1 MRGAKPPSRCSSS
14 SLDISRAECVGR
26 DSRFKALVERQNRSL
41 PLTPDGC
48 IKSSI
53 MGLLPW
59 ILAACIVLVS
69 RATGAAQPSPSGAI
83 EPVRLALVIKYADGR
98 STTQLVGRKP
108 ASMWTPEFPRRPV
121 APVRPSP
128 LPPIWALQFAQALEG
143 EEARVTVSLLVHDA
157 VKQIDVATVTVAR
170 GGEVPVDALREYGIE
185 SVTLSLIDVAPVM
198 PFMPTLESVT
208 PDLRFDAAEVIAAPN
223 PAYRITLRNL
233 SSVAVANVHVQTYRG
248 TQKATS
254 SLPVGVHG
262 QPLMRPGGQYVLT
275 VAVTGGRIG
284 PNAKVWSPEPLD
296 RIVID
301 SVLWDDGTT
310 TGAQSRAFAMIP
322 VEAGQRLQ
330 LVRIVEI
337 FREALSSPAID
348 LAAIERR
355 LRALPDSDA
364 TLLASASQASRDTKT
379 DALQMVQDYRR
390 TASATATPAA
400 VRRWVTTSLQ
410 RYEQQVEGMLDR

>member
-1 MRGAKPPSRCSSS
+1 
-14 SLDISRAECVGR
+14 
-26 DSRFKALVERQNRSL
+26 
-41 PLTPDGC
+41 
-48 IKSSI
+48 
-53 MGLLPW
+53 MGLVAW
-59 ILAACIVLVS
+59 IVASCIVLITP
-69 RATGAAQPSPSGAI
+69 ATEAAQRPPSASV
-83 EPVRLALVIKYADGR
+83 EPARLALVIRYADGR
-98 STTQLVGRKP
+98 ITTHLVGTKP
-108 ASMWTPEFPRRPV
+108 ASMWTPEFPRRTV
-121 APVRPSP
+121 APLRPSP
-128 LPPIWALQFAQALEG
+128 LPPVWALQFAQVLEG
-143 EEARVTVSLLVHDA
+143 EQARVSVSLLVHDA

-170 GGEVPVDALREYGIE
+170 GGEVPVDALREYGLE
-185 SVTLSLIDVAPVM
+185 SVTLSLIDVAPVT

-208 PDLRFDAAEVIAAPN
+208 PDLRFDAAEVIAAPY
-223 PAYRITLRNL
+223 PGYRLTLQNV

-275 VAVTGGRIG
+275 VTVTGGRVG
-284 PNAKVWSPEPLD
+284 PDVAAWSPEPLD

-337 FREALSSPAID
+337 FRDALSSPAID

-355 LRALPDSDA
+355 LRVLPDSDA
-364 TLLASASQASRDTKT
+364 TLLASASQALRDTKA
-379 DALQMVQDYRR
+379 DALRTVQGYRP
-390 TASATATPAA
+390 TASAAAAPTA
-400 VRRWVTTSLQ
+400 VRRWAATSLQ
-410 RYEQQVEGMLDR
+410 RYEELVARLRDR